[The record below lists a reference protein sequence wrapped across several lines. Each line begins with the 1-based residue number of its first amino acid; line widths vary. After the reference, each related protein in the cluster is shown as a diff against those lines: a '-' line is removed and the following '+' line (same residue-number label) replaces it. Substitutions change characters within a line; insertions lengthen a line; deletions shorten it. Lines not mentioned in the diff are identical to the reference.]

1 MSKLKK
7 QDEVPAPKAVDTE
20 SEFLKVPLSVSQYNL
35 ISILLFAIYGGNRFD
50 QLGVA
55 LFSAIEKVKTCRKC
69 PLYCYID
76 AAANR
81 KYEQMTEKTCG
92 TSISGS
98 GYQAMDEY
106 YTYLGRVFGNEFL
119 INSLSIAEVMI
130 SLLLFLV
137 LSDQDMINRLKVMD
151 LYPSMVIIDGN
162 EPDRIRFC
170 IFDLSEGT
178 VDDSETYPLDEFTI
192 SLLDQSALE
201 IIKRKTKFV
210 SDAKQK
216 IRQGENR
223 WVNET
228 LLRLRE
234 EVSARAKTDDT
245 IQLRWTD
252 CLKGID
258 VSPDINVSAPNVGVE
273 KGSRLCQK
281 DKIKKQIQTKKQN

>member
-7 QDEVPAPKAVDTE
+7 QDEVPAPKADVTKGE
-20 SEFLKVPLSVSQYNL
+20 YLKVPLSVSQYNL

-55 LFSAIEKVKTCRKC
+55 LYAAIQKVKTCRKC
-69 PLYCYID
+69 PLYCYVD

-81 KYEQMTEKTCG
+81 KYEEMTGKTCG

-151 LYPSMVIIDGN
+151 PYPSIVIIDGN
-162 EPDRIRFC
+162 NPDRIKLC

-178 VDDSETYPLDEFTI
+178 FDDSETYPLDEFTI

-201 IIKRKTKFV
+201 ILKRKTKFV

-216 IRQGENR
+216 IRQNENK

-234 EVSARAKTDDT
+234 ETNVRAKTDEN
-245 IQLRWTD
+245 IQLRWAD
-252 CLKGID
+252 YLKGID
-258 VSPDINVSAPNVGVE
+258 VSPATNVSAPNEGVE
-273 KGSRLCQK
+273 KGSKICQK
-281 DKIKKQIQTKKQN
+281 DKKTNQKKKQN